1 MARVTVEDCVEKI
14 PNRFE
19 LVLVASKRVRQL
31 TKEAATPTVPV
42 GNDKMT
48 VVALREI
55 AAGSVDKESINSDA
69 NAADQTDSFAAVAST
84 ALKQPVKTKERSS
97 YMEEEDDD
105 LAEVMGITNIPEE
118 TSADNFDDSN
128 SESE

>member
-19 LVLVASKRVRQL
+19 LVLVARKRVRQL
-31 TKEAATPTVPV
+31 TKEAATPTGPA

-69 NAADQTDSFAAVAST
+69 NAADQTDSFAAVASS
-84 ALKQPVKTKERSS
+84 ALKQPVKSKEQSNGI
-97 YMEEEDDD
+97 EEENDE

-118 TSADNFDDSN
+118 ALTDNFDDSS